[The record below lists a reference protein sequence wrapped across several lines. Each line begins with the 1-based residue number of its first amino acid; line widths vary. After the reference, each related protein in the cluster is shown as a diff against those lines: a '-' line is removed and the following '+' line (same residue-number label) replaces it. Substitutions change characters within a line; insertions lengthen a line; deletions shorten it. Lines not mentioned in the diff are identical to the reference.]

1 MPRDTKSADWNAIR
15 AEYIGGGIST
25 RKLAAKHNVSY
36 NTLKDVA
43 AEEGW
48 SVLREQANSKST
60 AKAQQLTADTAA
72 ENATIAAEVQKRL
85 LLRLKRTE
93 AKFPMDATE
102 IKATE
107 GGKTVIYKLRDLAE
121 MYKNLTANI
130 TPSST
135 DEILKNARALLEGV
149 DSAID

>member
-1 MPRDTKSADWNAIR
+1 MIPIDKRIDWNAIR
-15 AEYIGGGIST
+15 AEYIGGGISY
-25 RKLAAKHNVSY
+25 RKLAAKYGVSF
-36 NTLKDVA
+36 NTLKDRAVT
-43 AEEGW
+43 EGW
-48 SVLREQANSKST
+48 SNKRENAHNRAT
-60 AKAQQLTADTAA
+60 TEAQQKTADAAA

-135 DEILKNARALLEGV
+135 DEILRNARALLEGV

>member
-1 MPRDTKSADWNAIR
+1 
-15 AEYIGGGIST
+15 
-25 RKLAAKHNVSY
+25 
-36 NTLKDVA
+36 
-43 AEEGW
+43 
-48 SVLREQANSKST
+48 
-60 AKAQQLTADTAA
+60 
-72 ENATIAAEVQKRL
+72 
-85 LLRLKRTE
+85 
-93 AKFPMDATE
+93 MDATE

-135 DEILKNARALLEGV
+135 DEILKNARSLLEGV

>member
-1 MPRDTKSADWNAIR
+1 VIPIDKRIDWNAIR
-15 AEYIGGGIST
+15 AEYIGGEPIRS
-25 RKLAAKHNVSY
+25 LSAKHGVSS
-36 NTLKDVA
+36 TSIFKRSKA
-43 AEEGW
+43 EGW
-48 SVLREQANSKST
+48 MKDRETAKNKSYTQAIQST
-60 AKAQQLTADTAA
+60 ADAAA
-72 ENATIAAEVQKRL
+72 ENATIAADIQKRL

-107 GGKTVIYKLRDLAE
+107 GGKTVVYRLRDLAE
-121 MYKNLTANI
+121 MYQRLTANI
-130 TPSST
+130 TPSGT

>member
-1 MPRDTKSADWNAIR
+1 VFPIDNRIDWNAIR
-15 AEYIGGGIST
+15 AEYIGGGISQ
-25 RKLAAKHNVSY
+25 RKLAEKHGVPWP
-36 NTLKDVA
+36 TLRDRA
-43 AEEGW
+43 
-48 SVLREQANSKST
+48 SREKWQKKANEARYDAVTKAVQET
-60 AKAQQLTADTAA
+60 ASTAA
-72 ENATIAAEVQKRL
+72 ENATIAADIQKRL

-107 GGKTVIYKLRDLAE
+107 GGKTVVYRLRDLAE
-121 MYKNLTANI
+121 MYQRLTANI
-130 TPSST
+130 TPSGT

>member
-1 MPRDTKSADWNAIR
+1 MIPIDKRIDWNAIR

-72 ENATIAAEVQKRL
+72 ENATIAAEVQRRL

-93 AKFPMDATE
+93 ARFPMDATE

-107 GGKTVIYKLRDLAE
+107 GGKTVIYRLRDLAE
-121 MYKNLTANI
+121 MYQRLTANI
-130 TPSST
+130 TPSGT

>member
-1 MPRDTKSADWNAIR
+1 MFPIENRIDWNAIR

-135 DEILKNARALLEGV
+135 DEILKNARSLLEGV